1 MNTINIHNRA
11 AINLRMLEQIE
22 ASTPTAIEEWVEP
35 LRLRSIHQQLEAAVS
50 VAQKKYDRYFGKTG
64 KYMPHQN
71 TREKAR
77 RLAQG
82 L

>member
-22 ASTPTAIEEWVEP
+22 ASTPYVEEKEESS
-35 LRLRSIHQQLEAAVS
+35 RLRAIHQQLGAAVS

-64 KYMPHQN
+64 RYMPHQGKQ
-71 TREKAR
+71 EMAR
-77 RLAQG
+77 RISQG
-82 L
+82 F